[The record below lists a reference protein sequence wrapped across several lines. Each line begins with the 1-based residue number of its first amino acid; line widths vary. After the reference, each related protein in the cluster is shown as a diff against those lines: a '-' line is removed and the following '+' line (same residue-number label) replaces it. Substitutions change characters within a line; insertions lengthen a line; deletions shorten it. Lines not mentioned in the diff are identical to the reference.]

1 MNLFLGKVRIK
12 KAFIFR
18 AFFECISIVKL
29 TAGPIPGPQTSSGPW
44 SVRNQVARKWS
55 FICINSHSPSLALP
69 PELHLVSGPQQ
80 HWILIGAQTL
90 LWIVCVRDPGC
101 ALLMKIMISTAR
113 PGPWKNYLPRNWSL
127 VPKRMGTAAVQDA
140 EVMSMSSH
148 RLGWGQRSF
157 QPASLWIQLS
167 CVHILRQ
174 WGQSRII

>member
-12 KAFIFR
+12 RAFIFR

-44 SVRNQVARKWS
+44 SVRNQVALKWS

-90 LWIVCVRDPGC
+90 LWINCVCEGSRLCTPYENHDFHGPPWSMEK
-101 ALLMKIMISTAR
+101 LSST
-113 PGPWKNYLPRNWSL
+113 KL
-127 VPKRMGTAAVQDA
+127 VPGAKKDGDRCCTGCWGYVHEQPQTGLGTKVL
-140 EVMSMSSH
+140 S
-148 RLGWGQRSF
+148 
-157 QPASLWIQLS
+157 ASISVDPTQLCPHS
-167 CVHILRQ
+167 
-174 WGQSRII
+174 